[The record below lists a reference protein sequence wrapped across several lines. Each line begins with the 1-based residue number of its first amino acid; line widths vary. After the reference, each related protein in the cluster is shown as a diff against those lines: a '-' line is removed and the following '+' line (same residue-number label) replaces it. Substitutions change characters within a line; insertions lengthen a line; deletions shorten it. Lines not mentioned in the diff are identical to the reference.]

1 MNMRSIL
8 FTALCFFVF
17 QCNFLF
23 AQKSESKIPKAK
35 IGISYASFG
44 SNDVIRFVR
53 LEGAASYN
61 SDNFQT
67 LGLNYLY
74 PVNDWLEA
82 EAGIEYSWHSIMIQP
97 NLPPHMDDSPRK
109 ESFALVQIPITL
121 RVNFWKYFFVNGGLF
136 MGIDGTV
143 NSPVDSQTGIGALAG
158 VAVKYDFDNGL
169 SVFVNPY
176 AKMHVLIPLQTEKY
190 HQRLLENGVR
200 LGIHFPLSY
209 KQ

>member
-1 MNMRSIL
+1 
-8 FTALCFFVF
+8 
-17 QCNFLF
+17 
-23 AQKSESKIPKAK
+23 
-35 IGISYASFG
+35 
-44 SNDVIRFVR
+44 NDVIRFVR

-61 SDNFQT
+61 SDHFQT

-97 NLPPHMDDSPRK
+97 NLPPHIEVSSRK
-109 ESFALVQIPITL
+109 ESFALVQLPITL

-136 MGIDGTV
+136 VGIDGTAI
-143 NSPVDSQTGIGALAG
+143 SPVDSQTGIGALAG
-158 VAVKYDFDNGL
+158 MAVKYDFDNGL

-176 AKMHVLIPLQTEKY
+176 AKMHVLIPIQPEKY

-209 KQ
+209 KH